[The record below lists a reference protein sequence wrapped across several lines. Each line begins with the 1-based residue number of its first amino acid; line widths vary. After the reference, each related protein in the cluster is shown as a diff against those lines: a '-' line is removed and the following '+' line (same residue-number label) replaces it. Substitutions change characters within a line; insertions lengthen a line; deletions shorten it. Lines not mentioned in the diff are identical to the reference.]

1 MTDFS
6 AVPLLKQSLTY
17 ILISIVTLICGTHQN
32 STILLYVLQGADFL
46 EVGEEGNVTLLLREC
61 DKTYCKVL

>member
-32 STILLYVLQGADFL
+32 STILLYVLQRADFL